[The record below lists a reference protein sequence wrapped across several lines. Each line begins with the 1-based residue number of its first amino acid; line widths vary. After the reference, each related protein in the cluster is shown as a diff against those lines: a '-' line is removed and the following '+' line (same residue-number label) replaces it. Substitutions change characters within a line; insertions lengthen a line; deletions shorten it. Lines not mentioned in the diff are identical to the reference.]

1 MDVRKRESERD
12 KYKNELEQDKIR
24 NIKKRDNKMTDI
36 ERKQRGERKKER
48 KRPR

>member
-24 NIKKRDNKMTDI
+24 NIK
-36 ERKQRGERKKER
+36 R
-48 KRPR
+48 KR